1 MESFEPKKL
10 LILRILEIL
19 TEYTNENNK
28 LRQADII
35 NLLKLNYDIECE
47 RKAVARNID
56 FLQQAGY
63 EIVND
68 KDGVYLSERRF
79 TYGELRLLI
88 DSVLSNRHVSK
99 RYTKDLVSKLAKE
112 GGKFFKPSI
121 KHIINLDAWAKEDC
135 KIYFLNIELLAEA
148 ITNKNKISFTYNS
161 YGIDK
166 KLHPRSNNQSI
177 VSPYQLLLKN
187 GNYYLVCNYDKY
199 DNVVFVRV
207 DRMTDIDII
216 NEPIKPITKIKGYEN
231 GLDLGKLSCKLPY
244 MFEDTPQ
251 RIELVVKNDG
261 SKIIDEFVEQFG
273 ADNFTLELDKNGE
286 QKFSVLASP
295 KAMRFWILQHGK
307 YLKVLSPQSLVE
319 TIKEDISEM
328 TKLYK

>member
-1 MESFEPKKL
+1 M
-10 LILRILEIL
+10 ILRILEIL

-35 NLLKLNYDIECE
+35 NLLKFNYDIECE

-63 EIVND
+63 EIVID
-68 KDGVYLSERRF
+68 KDGVYLAERRF

-88 DSVLSNRHVSK
+88 DSVLSNCHVAK
-99 RYTKDLVSKLAKE
+99 IYTKNLVAKLAKE
-112 GGKFFKPSI
+112 GSKFFKPNI

-135 KIYFLNIELLAEA
+135 KIYFLNIELLSEA
-148 ITNKNKISFTYNS
+148 IINKIKISFTHNT

-166 KLHPRSNNQSI
+166 KLHLHFDNKAV

-207 DRMTDIDII
+207 DKMSDIDII
-216 NEPIKPITKIKGYEN
+216 AEPIKPITKIKGYKN
-231 GLDLGKLSCKLPY
+231 GLDLGKLSCRLPY
-244 MFEDTPQ
+244 MFEDTPE
-251 RIELVVKNDG
+251 RMELVVKNGG
-261 SKIIDEFVEQFG
+261 SKIIDEFVEQCG
-273 ADNFTLELDKNGE
+273 ADNFTLELDENGE

-319 TIKEDISEM
+319 IIKEDLAEM
-328 TKLYK
+328 AKLYNRIYV